1 VKKEKR
7 HKRKEK
13 QDEKSKETRETGWRK
28 GKIEVETWE
37 GEKKSAKIRGKGGR
51 KHCNDNPIYVF
62 LF

>member
-1 VKKEKR
+1 MSGEYRRRDDEKR
-7 HKRKEK
+7 RWK
-13 QDEKSKETRETGWRK
+13 
-28 GKIEVETWE
+28 